1 MLFINLFRTS
11 RTGHWTGI
19 YPAADQDD
27 SEKLL
32 KEGKAASVYEELTLL
47 DAGDYSRGRHT
58 LTTPLLLL
66 QK

>member
-19 YPAADQDD
+19 YPAADQHD

-32 KEGKAASVYEELTLL
+32 KEGKAASVYEKLTLL
-47 DAGDYSRGRHT
+47 SAGDHSRDRHT
-58 LTTPLLLL
+58 LTTPLRLP